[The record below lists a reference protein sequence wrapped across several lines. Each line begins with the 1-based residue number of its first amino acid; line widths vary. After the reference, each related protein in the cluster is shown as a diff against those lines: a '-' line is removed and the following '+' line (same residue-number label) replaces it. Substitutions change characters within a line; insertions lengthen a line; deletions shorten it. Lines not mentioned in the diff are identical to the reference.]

1 MALDD
6 DVVGSFGSALVLI
19 LPVATAIR
27 FAVTAT
33 VELVIHRLGR
43 TEYLYLEI
51 FRTMLKRCLQ
61 NDVMFMRMGGNQYL
75 CDSCS
80 FP

>member
-19 LPVATAIR
+19 LLVASAIR

-43 TEYLYLEI
+43 TEYLYLES
-51 FRTMLKRCLQ
+51 LE
-61 NDVMFMRMGGNQYL
+61 D
-75 CDSCS
+75 
-80 FP
+80 PA

>member
-1 MALDD
+1 MPTELVYISESAIHRVVPFKGSAPSRAVALDD

-19 LPVATAIR
+19 LRVASAIR

-43 TEYLYLEI
+43 NENLG
-51 FRTMLKRCLQ
+51 
-61 NDVMFMRMGGNQYL
+61 DHA
-75 CDSCS
+75 
-80 FP
+80 

>member
-19 LPVATAIR
+19 LLVATAIR
-27 FAVTAT
+27 LAVTAT

-43 TEYLYLEI
+43 TEYLYLES
-51 FRTMLKRCLQ
+51 LE
-61 NDVMFMRMGGNQYL
+61 D
-75 CDSCS
+75 
-80 FP
+80 PA

>member
-19 LPVATAIR
+19 LLVASAIR

-43 TEYLYLEI
+43 TEYLYLE
-51 FRTMLKRCLQ
+51 
-61 NDVMFMRMGGNQYL
+61 NVEDHA
-75 CDSCS
+75 
-80 FP
+80 